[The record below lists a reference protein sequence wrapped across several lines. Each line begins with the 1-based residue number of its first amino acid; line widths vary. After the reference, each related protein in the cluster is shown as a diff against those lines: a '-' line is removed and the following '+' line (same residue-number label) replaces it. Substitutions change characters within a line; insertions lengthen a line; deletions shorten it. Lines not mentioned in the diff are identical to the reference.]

1 MQLQSKVH
9 FICPNTA
16 SVMKNAATPAL
27 TANMYENLW
36 IVYNKTVFDK
46 CDTSIEGEN
55 RTSKLLLRCNT
66 PTKLNYY
73 PLLFSK
79 FAADPKGLRFK
90 EGQKYYFIGK

>member
-1 MQLQSKVH
+1 MQ
-9 FICPNTA
+9 
-16 SVMKNAATPAL
+16 NAATPAL

-55 RTSKLLLRCNT
+55 RTTSKLLLRCNT

>member
-1 MQLQSKVH
+1 
-9 FICPNTA
+9 
-16 SVMKNAATPAL
+16 MKNAATPAL

-36 IVYNKTVFDK
+36 IVYNKQVFDK
-46 CDTSIEGEN
+46 CDTSTEGEN

-90 EGQKYYFIGK
+90 EGQKYYFIGKWWKQFLKKTSSEE